1 MSFYRDLKNDCMFC
15 KRLAKYNELVI
26 LVCKLTEWFWLW
38 YCYQWT
44 VNTRKNGIQLPSN
57 LIQGWYFGSSMF
69 RAIFRNLKQIVL
81 VHCSGSGAGC
91 RTLRVGKRTFPE
103 NGLCCQEK
111 NLWSEIFASYYY
123 HYTVL
128 RHSFTMDL
136 LSRCAVVVGPKL
148 GLDSCKAR
156 HSCVLITV

>member
-111 NLWSEIFASYYY
+111 IPYEVKFLPVIITSSTTQYFVI
-123 HYTVL
+123 VL
-128 RHSFTMDL
+128 
-136 LSRCAVVVGPKL
+136 PW
-148 GLDSCKAR
+148 
-156 HSCVLITV
+156 IY